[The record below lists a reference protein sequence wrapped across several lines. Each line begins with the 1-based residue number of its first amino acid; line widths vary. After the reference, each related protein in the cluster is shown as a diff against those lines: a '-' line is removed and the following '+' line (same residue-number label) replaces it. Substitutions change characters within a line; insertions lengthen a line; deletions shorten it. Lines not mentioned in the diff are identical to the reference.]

1 MSAGG
6 LIFPVPDAYMAQ
18 SFLSMYSDSS
28 LNNAMYSRNS
38 SQKKNKT
45 KTNKPKSSKVKEGK
59 KNRPA
64 WRLFKKTSPSDESVA
79 TEGSE

>member
-18 SFLSMYSDSS
+18 AFLNMYSDSTNMYS
-28 LNNAMYSRNS
+28 DSTLNNPMYGRDS

-45 KTNKPKSSKVKEGK
+45 KTNKSKLNKDKEGK
-59 KNRPA
+59 PENH
-64 WRLFKKTSPSDESVA
+64 LHESRCDLVVR
-79 TEGSE
+79 

>member
-45 KTNKPKSSKVKEGK
+45 KTNKPKSSKV
-59 KNRPA
+59 
-64 WRLFKKTSPSDESVA
+64 
-79 TEGSE
+79 